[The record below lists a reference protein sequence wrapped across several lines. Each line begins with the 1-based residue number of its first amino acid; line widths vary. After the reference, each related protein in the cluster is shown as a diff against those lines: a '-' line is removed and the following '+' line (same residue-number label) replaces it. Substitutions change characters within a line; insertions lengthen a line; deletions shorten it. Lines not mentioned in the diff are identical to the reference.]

1 MKIPADE
8 MKFILRPSVQI
19 LQNIFIKH
27 KYEIRITGG
36 AVRDLLMNKIPVD
49 LDFATTATPSE
60 MKNMFI
66 SEGIKITNR
75 YGEKHATVTAC
86 IKEENFEC
94 STLRVD
100 KIIDGTR
107 KEVEFSYDWEQD
119 ANAGRDFT
127 INALFLSFDGTIYD
141 YVNGIQHI
149 KERKIKFVGNPDETI
164 QANPHRIL
172 RYFRFFGMLTDDPNK
187 HDPEAIESIIRN
199 RDRLSEVSPEVVK
212 KELKKILIGKYNYE
226 MLLKMIDCGLGPH
239 IGLSHEFDCENVM
252 KVHKTLKD
260 TNYHYCLLLIA
271 GLKSEEELAPFF
283 NRAQFSRNERQMFHF
298 FIKYRNVFF
307 NIQTLKEI
315 RDILIEFVYKD
326 EIENKKREIVD
337 KNKRKIIDR
346 RNFALELSKQFL
358 LYVGRS
364 DLLGEVN
371 ETLIPYFPIRRNLL
385 VNKGDETF
393 IQSEMLRVFK
403 LWKESGYILNRNELL
418 NKLNLL

>member
-1 MKIPADE
+1 MQKQLNHIFWYIMIFKILNYWNNRYNATMKIPADE
-8 MKFILRPSVQI
+8 MKLLLRPSVQI

-66 SEGIKITNR
+66 TEGIRLTNR

-164 QANPHRIL
+164 QANPHRNFKI
-172 RYFRFFGMLTDDPNK
+172 FSFF
-187 HDPEAIESIIRN
+187 
-199 RDRLSEVSPEVVK
+199 
-212 KELKKILIGKYNYE
+212 
-226 MLLKMIDCGLGPH
+226 
-239 IGLSHEFDCENVM
+239 
-252 KVHKTLKD
+252 
-260 TNYHYCLLLIA
+260 
-271 GLKSEEELAPFF
+271 
-283 NRAQFSRNERQMFHF
+283 
-298 FIKYRNVFF
+298 
-307 NIQTLKEI
+307 
-315 RDILIEFVYKD
+315 
-326 EIENKKREIVD
+326 
-337 KNKRKIIDR
+337 
-346 RNFALELSKQFL
+346 
-358 LYVGRS
+358 
-364 DLLGEVN
+364 
-371 ETLIPYFPIRRNLL
+371 
-385 VNKGDETF
+385 
-393 IQSEMLRVFK
+393 
-403 LWKESGYILNRNELL
+403 
-418 NKLNLL
+418 